1 MNASTYA
8 KLLDDLER
16 ELTEAERDIERAER
30 RLAERMEYRETLRK
44 GIDGLRDELVGGE
57 YFERN

>member
-8 KLLDDLER
+8 KLLADLER

-30 RLAERMEYRETLRK
+30 RLAERKEYREVLRQ
-44 GIDGLRDELVGGE
+44 GIAGLKNEIENYGG
-57 YFERN
+57 